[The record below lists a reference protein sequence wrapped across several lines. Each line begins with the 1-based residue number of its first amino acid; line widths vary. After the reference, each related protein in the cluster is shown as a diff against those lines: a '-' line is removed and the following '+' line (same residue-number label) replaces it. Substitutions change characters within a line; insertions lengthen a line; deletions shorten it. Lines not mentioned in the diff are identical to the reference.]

1 MEEVVVEFE
10 VVLRVG
16 LVQGVTLEDLNKP
29 GTMPDQRAASWYY
42 GYNGFNRRHYFGT
55 N

>member
-1 MEEVVVEFE
+1 MEEVVVGFE

-29 GTMPDQRAASWYY
+29 G
-42 GYNGFNRRHYFGT
+42 YNGFNRRHYFGT